1 MKTYIY
7 FWSYLAQFF
16 LEWEMSQIKAV
27 EEIKTRILFYV
38 TFFFENRA
46 IRDIMWKNIVES
58 GRPQVALV
66 IRYAKRLLGT

>member
-1 MKTYIY
+1 
-7 FWSYLAQFF
+7 
-16 LEWEMSQIKAV
+16 MSQIKAV